1 MSWSCCADRT
11 SQRGGYD
18 IFIFIDKPI
27 FYQIFIWST
36 FFPNILAVVSLRV
49 PFLDVFSSAD
59 QTFLSFKHYK
69 NVQPLPFHL
78 VVAVL
83 WSSYYSSFSYSE
95 KWMLFNYFLP
105 GKCSDLGHSLK
116 KLYLSEKN
124 SYIPLKMFLYLPEM
138 NYFFQMKNFLY
149 FPPKNKY
156 SCKVLHLSCFWQGF
170 WIHPPFFYV
179 FAKCIKSFMKCLT
192 RFWIC
197 IF

>member
-36 FFPNILAVVSLRV
+36 FFPNFLAVVSLRV
-49 PFLDVFSSAD
+49 PVLDVFSSAD
-59 QTFLSFKHYK
+59 QTFLSFKHN
-69 NVQPLPFHL
+69 NVQLLPFHL

-105 GKCSDLGHSLK
+105 GKCNDLGHFLK
-116 KLYLSEKN
+116 KLYF
-124 SYIPLKMFLYLPEM
+124 YIPLKMFLYLPGM
-138 NYFFQMKNFLY
+138 NYFFQMKKFLIVL
-149 FPPKNKY
+149 PKK
-156 SCKVLHLSCFWQGF
+156 
-170 WIHPPFFYV
+170 
-179 FAKCIKSFMKCLT
+179 
-192 RFWIC
+192 
-197 IF
+197 